1 MHCAELLLLN
11 LQNLIIVMKNYK
23 LIPKVTVLVLMLVGI
38 LAAVMFFAGGSEGSL
53 EVAGDFLNIPK
64 FTDLLLYWIYVL
76 VGLVILVTFGFV
88 LAKLVETFKVD
99 PKAGIRSVLVV
110 LAAVGLVALCWFL
123 GSPEKVEILGYEG
136 TDNVGTMARLSDAI
150 MYLVYILTAST
161 VAALVWGVIYTKVK
175 K

>member
-1 MHCAELLLLN
+1 
-11 LQNLIIVMKNYK
+11 
-23 LIPKVTVLVLMLVGI
+23 MLVGI

-88 LAKLVETFKVD
+88 LAKLVETCKVD

-110 LAAVGLVALCWFL
+110 RAAVGLVALCWFL

-161 VAALVWGVIYTKVK
+161 VVALVWGVIYTKVK
-175 K
+175 

>member
-1 MHCAELLLLN
+1 
-11 LQNLIIVMKNYK
+11 
-23 LIPKVTVLVLMLVGI
+23 MLVGI
-38 LAAVMFFAGGSEGSL
+38 VATALFFLGGSEGSL
-53 EVAGDFLNIPK
+53 EVAGDFLDIPK
-64 FTDLLLYWIYVL
+64 FTNVLLYWIYAL
-76 VGLVILVTFGFV
+76 VVLVILATFGFV

-99 PKAGIRSVLVV
+99 PKAGIRSVVVV
-110 LAAVGLVALCWFL
+110 LAAVALCALCWFL

-136 TDNVGTMARLSDAI
+136 TDNVGNMARMSDAI

>member
-1 MHCAELLLLN
+1 
-11 LQNLIIVMKNYK
+11 MKNYK
-23 LIPKVTVLVLMLVGI
+23 LFPKVTLWVLMLVGI
-38 LAAVMFFAGGSEGSL
+38 VATAMFFLGGSEGSL
-53 EVAGDFLNIPK
+53 EVAGDFLDIPK
-64 FTDLLLYWIYVL
+64 FSDVFLYWIYAL

-99 PKAGIRSVLVV
+99 PKAGVRSILVV
-110 LAAVGLVALCWFL
+110 LAAVGLCALCWFL
-123 GSPEKVEILGYEG
+123 GSPEKIEILGYEG
-136 TDNVGTMARLSDAI
+136 TDNVGNMARMSDAI

>member
-1 MHCAELLLLN
+1 
-11 LQNLIIVMKNYK
+11 
-23 LIPKVTVLVLMLVGI
+23 MLVGI
-38 LAAVMFFAGGSEGSL
+38 IATAMFFLGGSEGSL
-53 EVAGDFLNIPK
+53 EVAGDFLDIPK
-64 FTDLLLYWIYVL
+64 FTNVLLYWIYAL
-76 VGLVILVTFGFV
+76 VVLVILATFGFV

-99 PKAGIRSVLVV
+99 PKAGIRSVVVV
-110 LAAVGLVALCWFL
+110 LAAVALCALCWFL

-136 TDNVGTMARLSDAI
+136 TDNVGNMARMSDAI

>member
-1 MHCAELLLLN
+1 
-11 LQNLIIVMKNYK
+11 MKNYK
-23 LIPKVTVLVLMLVGI
+23 LFPKVTLWVLMVVGI
-38 LAAVMFFAGGSEGSL
+38 IATAMFFLGGSEGSL
-53 EVAGDFLNIPK
+53 EVAGDFLDIPK
-64 FTDLLLYWIYVL
+64 FSDVFLYWIYAL
-76 VGLVILVTFGFV
+76 VVLVILTTFGFV

-99 PKAGIRSVLVV
+99 PKAGVRSILVV
-110 LAAVGLVALCWFL
+110 LAAVGLCALCWFL

-136 TDNVGTMARLSDAI
+136 TDNVGNMASLSDAM

>member
-1 MHCAELLLLN
+1 MA
-11 LQNLIIVMKNYK
+11 
-23 LIPKVTVLVLMLVGI
+23 VGI
-38 LAAVMFFAGGSEGSL
+38 VASVMFFAGGSEGSL

-64 FTDLLLYWIYVL
+64 FTDTLLYWIYVL
-76 VGLVILVTFGFV
+76 VGLVILATFGFV

-99 PKAGIRSVLVV
+99 PKAGIRSVVVV
-110 LAAVGLVALCWFL
+110 LAAVALCALCWFL

-136 TDNVGTMARLSDAI
+136 TDNVGNMARMSDAI

>member
-1 MHCAELLLLN
+1 
-11 LQNLIIVMKNYK
+11 MKDYK
-23 LIPKVTVLVLMLVGI
+23 LFPKITLWVLMIVGI
-38 LAAVMFFAGGSEGSL
+38 IASVMFFAGGSEGSL

-64 FTDLLLYWIYVL
+64 FTDILLYWIYVL

-99 PKAGIRSVLVV
+99 PKSGITSVVVV
-110 LAAVGLVALCWFL
+110 LAAVGLCALCWFL
-123 GSPEKVEILGYEG
+123 GSPEKVDILGYEG
-136 TDNVGTMARLSDAI
+136 TDNVGNMARMSDAI

-161 VAALVWGVIYTKVK
+161 VVALVWGVIYTKVK

>member
-1 MHCAELLLLN
+1 
-11 LQNLIIVMKNYK
+11 MKNYI
-23 LIPKVTVLVLMLVGI
+23 LFPKVTLWVLMLVGI
-38 LAAVMFFAGGSEGSL
+38 ASAVMFFGGGSEGSL

-64 FTDLLLYWIYVL
+64 FTDTLLYWIYVL
-76 VGLVILVTFGFV
+76 VALVILVTFGFV

-110 LAAVGLVALCWFL
+110 LAGVGLCALCWFL

-136 TDNVGTMARLSDAI
+136 TDNVGNMARMSDAI

-161 VAALVWGVIYTKVK
+161 VVALVWGVIYTKIK

>member
-1 MHCAELLLLN
+1 
-11 LQNLIIVMKNYK
+11 
-23 LIPKVTVLVLMLVGI
+23 MLVGI
-38 LAAVMFFAGGSEGSL
+38 LTAVMFFAGGSEGSL

-64 FTDLLLYWIYVL
+64 FTDALLYWIYVL
-76 VGLVILVTFGFV
+76 VALVILVTFGFV

>member
-1 MHCAELLLLN
+1 
-11 LQNLIIVMKNYK
+11 MKNYK
-23 LIPKVTVLVLMLVGI
+23 LFPKVTLWVLMVVGI
-38 LAAVMFFAGGSEGSL
+38 IATALFFLGGSEGSL
-53 EVAGDFLNIPK
+53 EVAGDFLDIPK
-64 FTDLLLYWIYVL
+64 FTNALLFWIYAL
-76 VGLVILVTFGFV
+76 VVLVILVTFGFV

-99 PKAGIRSVLVV
+99 PKAGVRSVLVV
-110 LAAVGLVALCWFL
+110 LAGVALCALCWFL

-136 TDNVGTMARLSDAI
+136 TDNVGNMARLSDAI

>member
-1 MHCAELLLLN
+1 
-11 LQNLIIVMKNYK
+11 
-23 LIPKVTVLVLMLVGI
+23 MLVGI

>member
-1 MHCAELLLLN
+1 
-11 LQNLIIVMKNYK
+11 MKNYK